1 MFSATAKSSHI
12 QQLRDELAETQA
24 EARRLRG
31 EYHKVAFQEP
41 PAVELAVAAVPE
53 KHPRLRQDVALLRS
67 WMDRKRIGDVRILL
81 RGKPYL
87 LDEYV
92 RLGPN
97 QTALEYAMAQDQDQG
112 MQDIIAVLR
121 EAAGERKDKS

>member
-1 MFSATAKSSHI
+1 MFSSAHRETHVVR
-12 QQLRDELAETQA
+12 LRAELAETRA
-24 EARRLRG
+24 EARRLWS
-31 EYHKVAFQEP
+31 EYHKVAPEERL
-41 PAVELAVAAVPE
+41 AVELAAAAVPE
-53 KHPRLRQDVALLRS
+53 EHPRLRLDVALLRS
-67 WMDRKRIGDVRILL
+67 WIDRRRLDDIRALL

>member
-24 EARRLRG
+24 EARRLRS
-31 EYHKVAFQEP
+31 EYHKVASEERP
-41 PAVELAVAAVPE
+41 GAELAAAVVVQE
-53 KHPRLRQDVALLRS
+53 EYPRLRQDVALLRS

-97 QTALEYAMAQDQDQG
+97 QTALEYAMAQDQG

>member
-1 MFSATAKSSHI
+1 MLSSQQRGSALGVRWH
-12 QQLRDELAETQA
+12 
-24 EARRLRG
+24 
-31 EYHKVAFQEP
+31 V
-41 PAVELAVAAVPE
+41 AVPE

-67 WMDRKRIGDVRILL
+67 WIDRKRIGDVRILL

-97 QTALEYAMAQDQDQG
+97 QTALEYAMAQDQEETRDPDLEAT
-112 MQDIIAVLR
+112 MDTELEEIMDLDLEETMDLVL
-121 EAAGERKDKS
+121 